1 MFFRFALV
9 NVDGRWIGL
18 TAFARRDF
26 RAGDVIQSGIGR
38 VLRVVD
44 VVEPTREDELP
55 VLVVEGDDWTAP
67 PADLTAP

>member
-9 NVDGRWIGL
+9 SVDGRWLGL

-26 RAGDVIQSGIGR
+26 KEGDVIPSGIGR

-44 VVEPTREDELP
+44 VVEPTHEDELP
-55 VLVVEGDDWTAP
+55 VLVVEGDDWSAP
-67 PADLTAP
+67 GPP